1 MEPHSSLI
9 SVVIPSYNHAHL
21 IGRALASVLE
31 QRWERLEVIV
41 VDNHSIDDTDAVVAG
56 FQDPRIRLLKVRN
69 GGVIA
74 VSRNVGIRAASGDW
88 VAFLDSD
95 DWWAPHKL
103 QRCAALFCQADIIYH
118 RLRIVPAVGPTWLP
132 RHIRSWQVRQ
142 PIVRDLLLRGNP
154 VATSSVL
161 VRKALLDRIVG
172 FNERRELVAAEDY
185 DAWIRLAGHTDRFC
199 FLPQTLG
206 YYYYSQ
212 QSASR
217 RDMSL
222 PMREAVDAHCA
233 KLAPAERESMN
244 ANAAYAAGRYAWA
257 QGDLARARAELGHS
271 LRRGGADIR
280 LRSLVTLIL
289 LKGRQYR
296 GLLATCLGRCR

>member
-1 MEPHSSLI
+1 MEPHSPLI
-9 SVVIPSYNHAHL
+9 SVVMPSYNHAHL

-41 VDNHSIDDTDAVVAG
+41 VDNHSVDDTDAVVAG

-132 RHIRSWQVRQ
+132 RHIRSWQVRK

-172 FNERRELVAAEDY
+172 FDERRELVAAEDY
-185 DAWIRLAGHTDRFC
+185 DAWIRLAGHTDRFY
-199 FLPQTLG
+199 FLPQILG
-206 YYYYSQ
+206 YYHYSQ

-222 PMREAVDAHCA
+222 PMRAVVTAHCA
-233 KLAPAERESMN
+233 RLARAECETMDS
-244 ANAAYAAGRYAWA
+244 NAAYAAGRYAWT
-257 QGDLARARAELGHS
+257 QGDLERARIELGHS
-271 LRRGGADIR
+271 IRRGHPSIR
-280 LRSLVTLIL
+280 LRSLVTLVL
-289 LKGRQYR
+289 LHGRQCRKRMAVY
-296 GLLATCLGRCR
+296 LGRSR